1 MRRLLPPILTALAAL
16 GLWQGLP
23 MLWHVPE
30 YLIPTPGAIY
40 QALIRESGFLIPAAG
55 RTAFAATAGLSAA
68 IAGGVLLASIFTLSP
83 VVRRCFLPWVLILQ
97 MTPVIVVVP
106 LLAIWLGAGL
116 GSIVAVTFLI
126 SFFPITAAAAAGLNA
141 VNVQQLELFKVM
153 KASTWQVFWK
163 LRVPTA
169 LPQIVTGVK
178 IAATLATVGAVSG
191 EYMAGTNPAQS
202 GLGYLL
208 VIYWS
213 RTETAAVFAVAGT
226 ACVVGYAFVAAVN
239 YFGSRILARK

>member
-1 MRRLLPPILTALAAL
+1 MRRLLPPILTALAVL
-16 GLWQGLP
+16 GLWQWLP
-23 MLWHVPE
+23 TLLNVPE
-30 YLIPTPGAIY
+30 YLVPTPLAIFR
-40 QALIRESGFLIPAAG
+40 AFIRESGFLIPAAG
-55 RTAFAATAGLSAA
+55 RTAFAATVGLSAA
-68 IAGGVLLASIFTLSP
+68 IVGGVLLASVFTISP
-83 VVRRCFLPWVLILQ
+83 LLRRCFLPWVLIMQ

-126 SFFPITAAAAAGLNA
+126 SFFPITAAASAGMNA
-141 VNVQQLELFKVM
+141 VNVQQRELFQVM

-169 LPQIVTGVK
+169 MPQIVTGIK

-191 EYMAGTNPAQS
+191 EYIAGTNPQQS

-213 RTETAAVFAVAGT
+213 RTETAAVFAVAVT
-226 ACVVGYAFVAAVN
+226 ACVVGYVFVAVIN
-239 YFGSRILARK
+239 YLGYRLLARK